1 MMQTEQVDLNANMHI
16 RKKEEF
22 RVHLIESI
30 EDVLSFSKVVLNFL
44 ELYSDFNQERIL
56 DEPWIFSSELE
67 DLFGDSA
74 KGIKNL
80 VIKRLYSKI
89 NIRYKRDRTR
99 SFEDYLSDALKCFT
113 EYY

>member
-1 MMQTEQVDLNANMHI
+1 METEQVDLNSNMYNM
-16 RKKEEF
+16 KKEEF

-30 EDVLSFSKVVLNFL
+30 KDVLSFSKVVFNFL

-74 KGIKNL
+74 KGIQNL
-80 VIKRLYSKI
+80 VLKRLYSKI
-89 NIRYKRDRTR
+89 NQRYRQDRTR

-113 EYY
+113 ESY